1 MKALFNFLAFT
12 LVVGLISTAFV
23 SESSSVKSKTE
34 KAVFKTQLSEHDA
47 NVVVEKV
54 YELNG
59 LVRTEIMLNTTRF
72 GVCDTC
78 SGSFETALKV
88 NRQLVDSLNKENGAL
103 YENYVKAIDLNQELT
118 DINKLVSKEI
128 EKSKLILKK

>member
-1 MKALFNFLAFT
+1 MKALFSFLA
-12 LVVGLISTAFV
+12 VGLILISAAFV
-23 SESSSVKSKTE
+23 SESSSVKSSGE
-34 KAVFKTQLSEHDA
+34 KVAFHTKLSQHDA

-59 LVRTEIMLNTTRF
+59 LVRTEIMLDTTKF

-78 SGSFETALKV
+78 SGSFQTALKV
-88 NRQLVDSLNKENGAL
+88 NRQLVDSLNKENGIL
-103 YENYVKAIDLNQELT
+103 YERYVKAIDLNQELQ

-128 EKSKLILKK
+128 EKSKTILKD

>member
-12 LVVGLISTAFV
+12 IVVGLISTAFV
-23 SESSSVKSKTE
+23 SESSSVKSSGE
-34 KAVFKTQLSEHDA
+34 KVAFHAKLSQHDA

-59 LVRTEIMLNTTRF
+59 LVRTEIMLDTTKF

-78 SGSFETALKV
+78 SGSFQTALKV

-103 YENYVKAIDLNQELT
+103 YSKYVESIDLNDELSKVNALVKNQI
-118 DINKLVSKEI
+118 DISTAK
-128 EKSKLILKK
+128 LKK

>member
-12 LVVGLISTAFV
+12 LVVALISTAFV
-23 SESSSVKSKTE
+23 SESSSAKSKGE
-34 KAVFKTQLSEHDA
+34 KAVFKTQLSQHDA

-59 LVRTEIMLNTTRF
+59 LVRTEIMLDTTKF

-78 SGSFETALKV
+78 SGSFQTALKV
-88 NRQLVDSLNKENGAL
+88 NRQLVDSLNKENGIL
-103 YENYVKAIDLNQELT
+103 YERYVKAIDLNQELQ

-128 EKSKLILKK
+128 EKSKRILKD